1 MKTSLAAGQYR
12 LIRWR
17 YGNIAI
23 DGTLLAWKQV
33 QPLCE
38 DERLWVE
45 WCSGRS
51 FDMTLSF
58 SVVILVNRS
67 DNACIVTSVGLVPK
81 SNRIVS
87 LIDEILTKNQKA
99 SYIAHVLVN
108 GMNAFFATVTG
119 FSITCSKC
127 EWILFYYS
135 VDQPWSIICLYSVL
149 DSVGDQLVSL
159 QYDKYK
165 YWYRKYL
172 KNQCKMSN
180 Q

>member
-1 MKTSLAAGQYR
+1 
-12 LIRWR
+12 
-17 YGNIAI
+17 
-23 DGTLLAWKQV
+23 V

-58 SVVILVNRS
+58 AVVILVNRR

-87 LIDEILTKNQKA
+87 LIDESPNEESEGFQKNPTNT
-99 SYIAHVLVN
+99 HVLVN

-119 FSITCSKC
+119 FSITCSGC
-127 EWILFYYS
+127 EWTLFYCS
-135 VDQPWSIICLYSVL
+135 WANLWFTTC
-149 DSVGDQLVSL
+149 
-159 QYDKYK
+159 
-165 YWYRKYL
+165 
-172 KNQCKMSN
+172 
-180 Q
+180 